1 MRQKKHLEATGQ
13 RQRLQ
18 QSNLYHSEDREVS
31 DTDNIYLR
39 AQRVAA
45 VLRKA
50 TQSAHDSERQ
60 RVALVDAASVAR
72 IHRIEGQLS
81 RKGQR

>member
-1 MRQKKHLEATGQ
+1 M
-13 RQRLQ
+13 
-18 QSNLYHSEDREVS
+18 S

-39 AQRVAA
+39 AKRVAA

-50 TQSAHDSERQ
+50 TQSAFDSERQ
-60 RVALVDAASVAR
+60 RVQAVDAASVATIR
-72 IHRIEGQLS
+72 RIEGRLS

>member
-1 MRQKKHLEATGQ
+1 MIE
-13 RQRLQ
+13 
-18 QSNLYHSEDREVS
+18 
-31 DTDNIYLR
+31 TDNKYQR
-39 AQRVAA
+39 VQRVAA

-50 TQSAHDSERQ
+50 TQSAFDSERK
-60 RVALVDAASVAR
+60 RIEAVSAANVAA

>member
-1 MRQKKHLEATGQ
+1 M
-13 RQRLQ
+13 
-18 QSNLYHSEDREVS
+18 S

-39 AQRVAA
+39 AKRVAA

-50 TQSAHDSERQ
+50 TQSAFDSERK
-60 RVALVDAASVAR
+60 RIEAVSAANVAA
-72 IHRIEGQLS
+72 IHRIEGRLS